1 MKPDSLLYKLNPRIY
16 LYVHRHE
23 MIGSFY
29 QIKALDNRVNLYDY
43 HPELKSYGKNTRY
56 YNSRYNLGDYLGLV
70 ICEWMLQKKGLSLD
84 TPIKGKKFLNTVG
97 SNVFAGYQN
106 CTLWGSG
113 VLNEPI
119 SQWKYMGYYPFR
131 KLDIRAVRGPLTRNV
146 LLKFRH
152 KCPAVYGDPAILMP
166 LIYKPQ
172 IEKQDRIC
180 FIPQFYSEKE
190 LREKYPNFEF
200 VSMNTNDYKSVID
213 AIVSSK
219 KVVTSS
225 LHGIILAEAYG
236 VPASFFR
243 SLGKNIDF
251 KYLDYYYSTG
261 RTNIEI
267 SETLE
272 EALAK
277 ETPPL
282 PDLKKMQQGLLESF
296 PYDLW
301 DNFR

>member
-1 MKPDSLLYKLNPRIY
+1 MKTDSLLYKLNPRIY
-16 LYVHRHE
+16 LYVHRNE
-23 MIGSFY
+23 MIGGY
-29 QIKALDNRVNLYDY
+29 PQLKAQNNRVNLFDY
-43 HPELKSYGKNTRY
+43 HPEMKSYGKDTRY
-56 YNSRYNLGDYLGLV
+56 NNSRYNLGDYLGWV
-70 ICEWMLQKKGLSLD
+70 ISEWMLQKKGLSLS
-84 TPIKGKKFLNTVG
+84 TPIKGKKFFHSVG
-97 SNVFAGYQN
+97 SNVFGGYQN
-106 CTLWGSG
+106 STIWGSG
-113 VLNEPI
+113 AICEPK
-119 SQWKYMGYYPFR
+119 SRWKYLGYYPFR
-131 KLDIRAVRGPLTRNV
+131 KLDIRAVRGPLTREV

-152 KCPAVYGDPAILMP
+152 KCPMVYGDPAILMP
-166 LIYKPQ
+166 LIYQPQ
-172 IEKQDRIC
+172 IEKQDKIC

-190 LREKYPNFEF
+190 LRKKYPNHEF
-200 VSMNTNDYKSVID
+200 ISMNTNDYKSVID

-243 SLGKNIDF
+243 SLDKKLDF

-277 ETPPL
+277 KTPPL

-301 DNFR
+301 EDFK